1 MRSSS
6 ATDAKIA
13 AFVILHRNPTPV
25 SSPVSTHHH
34 EKAGL
39 FSSASQSVQSDAAQ
53 KKIEGASIVISS
65 APALKM
71 GETHITTT
79 VPKATRPS

>member
-1 MRSSS
+1 M
-6 ATDAKIA
+6 
-13 AFVILHRNPTPV
+13 
-25 SSPVSTHHH
+25 SSPVNTHHH

-53 KKIEGASIVISS
+53 KKIEGASMVISS

-71 GETHITTT
+71 GVTLMTMT
-79 VPKATRPS
+79 VQNATRAS